1 MRLSTL
7 RKLPHI
13 AVSAFLVLLFF
24 HPVLFSGKTF
34 FFRDIQRWFYPAKHF
49 LSQYLQNGYLP
60 YWCPHYFC
68 GSPFL
73 SDLQSG
79 VLYPPSLI
87 FAALPF
93 PWSFNLYISLH
104 FFLGFLFFYGFVRSL
119 GLSANTAI
127 LTGISFCYGSFVIAS
142 VNTLNN
148 LSTAIWLPA
157 VLWAFREGRI
167 RSKRTAYGWAI
178 LSLTLCLLGGEPQLF
193 LLTVILLGV
202 FALSPTASK
211 EDFCWTFRIRG
222 LVIAIF
228 LVLAAALIAS
238 VQLGPA
244 FVDYTLSVRAEGFSF
259 EEAARFSL
267 RPSMLKHL
275 LLPLV
280 FPPHFE
286 ADPEFLTRFFP
297 GSGAMPWLLTLYP
310 GMLILPLAMWSL
322 FSRFRKTALLWS
334 LVFLVSIAMSLGEN
348 ASFYRLFYQL
358 VPAVRFPEKFI
369 FPAGFSLLLM
379 AAYGLEDLLSRLEK
393 RKRSANLISLG
404 LVIFLTLDLFWAHRN
419 LNPVTES
426 AMYQSYDPH
435 LRTILEDPSPFR
447 VYVDPDGIGP
457 MGLNAPVLEHHK
469 RWQMLL
475 MPNLG
480 ILHHL
485 NHVDGTTGLELR
497 YQYLITEILQ
507 KQWSQRIRFL
517 KLANVKYIITRQNLE
532 EHEDLVGQ
540 VERVNPL
547 VLRIQETLPRA
558 WVIGQILP
566 LKRGSVEELMETSFD
581 PSVQAIGGGNMPKG
595 YQSPFYKEVDFL
607 RYEKDGRIH
616 IQVTS
621 DRPGILVLSE
631 SSYPGWRVSVNREA
645 RPCLWLNVLF
655 QGVEISPGRNEIVF
669 EFRPQRFF
677 TFTSV
682 SLLSLCLVWS
692 VFFSPL
698 LFRRRSRQQTLR
710 EGVP

>member
-127 LTGISFCYGSFVIAS
+127 LTSISFCYGSFVIAS

-202 FALSPTASK
+202 FALSPTAGK

-228 LVLAAALIAS
+228 LVMAAALIAS

-358 VPAVRFPEKFI
+358 LPAVRFPEKFI

-393 RKRSANLISLG
+393 RKRSANLVSLG

-419 LNPVTES
+419 LNPVIES

-435 LRTILEDPSPFR
+435 LQTLLEDPSPFR

-457 MGLNAPVLEHHK
+457 IGPNAPVLEHHK
-469 RWQMLL
+469 RWQLLL

-532 EHEDLVGQ
+532 EHEDLFGQ

-547 VLRIQETLPRA
+547 VLKIQETLPRA

-655 QGVEISPGRNEIVF
+655 QGVEIFPGRNEVIF
-669 EFRPQRFF
+669 EFRPNHFIAF
-677 TFTSV
+677 ACV

-710 EGVP
+710 EGAP

>member
-1 MRLSTL
+1 MRLSPLT
-7 RKLPHI
+7 KHSSF

-24 HPVLFSGKTF
+24 HPVLFSDNTF
-34 FFRDIQRWFYPAKHF
+34 FFRDIHRWFYPAKHF
-49 LSQYLQNGYLP
+49 LAQSLQNGLIP
-60 YWCPHYFC
+60 YWCPNYFC

-79 VLYPPSLI
+79 VFYPPSLL
-87 FAALPF
+87 FALFPF
-93 PWSFNLYISLH
+93 PWSFNGYVCLH
-104 FFLGFLFFYGFVRSL
+104 FFLGFFFFHGFVKSL
-119 GLSANTAI
+119 GLSARAAV
-127 LTGISFCYGSFVIAS
+127 LPGVSFCYGSFVIAS

-202 FALSPTASK
+202 FALSPAAGK
-211 EDFCWTFRIRG
+211 EDFCWAFRVRG

-297 GSGAMPWLLTLYP
+297 GPGTLPWLLTLYP
-310 GMLILPLAMWSL
+310 GMLILPLGVWSL

-358 VPAVRFPEKFI
+358 LPAVRFPEKFI

-393 RKRSANLISLG
+393 RKRSANLLSLG

-419 LNPVTES
+419 LNPVRES

-435 LRTILEDPSPFR
+435 LQTLLEDPSPFR

-457 MGLNAPVLEHHK
+457 IGLNASVLGHHK

-540 VERVNPL
+540 VQRVNPL
-547 VLRIQETLPRA
+547 VLRIRETMPRA
-558 WVIGQILP
+558 WIVGQVFP
-566 LKRGSVEELMETSFD
+566 LKRGSVEELLETSFN
-581 PSVQAIGGGNMPKG
+581 PSLQAIGGGNIPKLS
-595 YQSPFYKEVDFL
+595 QSPFFKEVDSL

-616 IQVTS
+616 IEVTS

-631 SSYPGWRVSVNREA
+631 SSYPGWHVSVNGEA

-655 QGVEISPGRNEIVF
+655 QGVEIFPGRNEIVF
-669 EFRPQRFF
+669 EFRPNHFIAF
-677 TFTSV
+677 ACV

-710 EGVP
+710 EGAP